1 MRLFAAVVFFLALG
15 SAVSAQPLGSVR
27 SGEHD
32 GFSRLVVYLSENIT
46 WAFERSEDSYILTVP
61 NWTAGFDA
69 TAVFERLRRDRV
81 VEVNSD
87 DSSLRLVLGCD
98 CTATATAF
106 GPNAVIIDVID
117 VPAET
122 EKLAQREIIRLP
134 TDLPARASTSDLPL
148 PQDIPDASNLG
159 ELDAFRQSLLE
170 SVSGS
175 TALNLLQLDDAQP
188 IPDQSAEQIAIGAM
202 DAAGQFQV
210 TTAIEEAQL
219 RAGLGVQPP
228 PPADCP
234 DPRNFDILSWGQG
247 EDFSNQLSQLR
258 QNTFGEFDTPNGPQ
272 ILRLAQLYLYFGLG
286 AEAQLVR
293 GVFGLDG
300 PSWEAVH
307 NISRLLEPSK
317 ASAGSMLS
325 NMKGCDPLLAPW
337 TLLDLAEGSV
347 ASDKLTKDTV
357 SQFSKWPHHLQVLL
371 GPRLI
376 SLLARSGQDD
386 AAGVIQSILSRH
398 EGGATSALT
407 LTIARESETETVSQ
421 DALWAVVKEDG
432 ADAPE
437 ALHLYMLAQLDD
449 RVDVEAHVLELSAAF
464 EQELEGTP
472 VAVSLARARVLALAQ
487 KGLTKDALDLLRRV
501 ETGEENATDELLDDL
516 VERVLNTGRAE
527 DLMQVAHHL
536 LREDSAGNVD
546 SENMERLASG
556 LLEFGLPEAAS
567 KLLGGVRSTPKSTI
581 LEADIAIALGNFDD
595 ADTILANIASAQA
608 NLKRADQLLRQGDDT
623 SAWNVLSEE
632 HPEEQRSDI
641 AWAASE
647 WQSVTLDGPKKQVA
661 EMIGETSDVS
671 LEDRPLATALD
682 FQKASEQ
689 SREAIRRLL
698 AEGAL

>member
-286 AEAQLVR
+286 AEAQMVR
-293 GVFGLDG
+293 EVFGLDG
-300 PSWEAVH
+300 PSWEAIH

-337 TLLDLAEGSV
+337 TLLDLADGSV

-472 VAVSLARARVLALAQ
+472 VAVSLSRARVLALAQ

-516 VERVLNTGRAE
+516 VERVLNTGRAK

-546 SENMERLASG
+546 SEDLERLARG

-567 KLLGGVRSTPKSTI
+567 KLLGGARSTPKSTI
-581 LEADIAIALGNFDD
+581 LEADIAIALGNLDD
-595 ADTILANIASAQA
+595 ADAILANIASAQA